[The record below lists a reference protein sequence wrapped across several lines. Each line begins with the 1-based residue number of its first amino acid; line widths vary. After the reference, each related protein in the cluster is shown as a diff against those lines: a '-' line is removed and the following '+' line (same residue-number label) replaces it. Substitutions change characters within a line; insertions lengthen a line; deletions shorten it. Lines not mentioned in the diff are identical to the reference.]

1 MTTNKSI
8 AAVLVFTLLS
18 GGPGAVL
25 AKRIYQYRDA
35 NGMLHFTDR
44 KPDQAGV
51 EVKET
56 KVDVDPQ
63 KLVEM
68 LVNEAGVEHVVT
80 LINRSAGPTTVSLSF
95 SDQKNIVAMPP
106 LPFDVVLGA
115 YENREVARIAGDQP
129 GQPAG
134 FSLAY
139 RALPGAP
146 SRLERSDFPYR
157 FPFANPD
164 ETVLGQGFNGSFSHT
179 DAQSRYAVDL
189 GVDEGTPVR
198 AARGGVVMLVE
209 QDFEGS
215 GLNREKYADRANS
228 VRILHDDGSMGVYAH
243 LEFESVM
250 VSAGNRVNAG
260 QVLGRAGNTGFSTGP
275 HLHFAIQINNGTDLV
290 SIPFAFQDG
299 MPTIADGAVRAE
311 TETN

>member
-1 MTTNKSI
+1 MTTNRSLI
-8 AAVLVFTLLS
+8 ALFLLTWLM
-18 GGPGAVL
+18 GVPGAVS

-35 NGMLHFTDR
+35 NGNLHFTDR
-44 KPDQAGV
+44 KPDEAGV
-51 EVKET
+51 AVKET
-56 KVDVDPQ
+56 RVDADPQ

-68 LVNEAGVEHVVT
+68 ILNEAGFEHVVT

-95 SDQKNIVAMPP
+95 SEQKNIVSNPP
-106 LPFDVVLGA
+106 LPFDAVLGA
-115 YENREVARIAGDQP
+115 FENREVARIAGDQA

-139 RALPGAP
+139 RAVPGAP
-146 SRLERSDFPYR
+146 SRLERSDYPYQ

-164 ETVLGQGFNGSFSHT
+164 QVVLGQGFNGSFSHN
-179 DAQSRYAVDL
+179 DPQSRYAVDL

-215 GLNREKYADRANS
+215 GLDRNKYADRANS

-250 VSAGNRVNAG
+250 VAAGNRVNPG
-260 QVLGRAGNTGFSTGP
+260 QVLGRAGSTGFSTGP
-275 HLHFAIQINNGTDLV
+275 HLHFAIQVNNGADLV
-290 SIPFAFQDG
+290 SIPFAFQNG
-299 MPTIADGAVRAE
+299 MPTTSGSSAE
-311 TETN
+311 